1 MTAHSIWLVEYGY
14 VDRFPASN
22 LFAAQPNEGFR
33 RMPYCF
39 GVIRTADEC
48 ILVDA
53 GFWDPAPVPPGG
65 CSRSTT
71 ARSGSGSPRASTAR
85 ACMSPR

>member
-1 MTAHSIWLVEYGY
+1 MSAHSIWIVEYGY
-14 VDRFPASN
+14 VDGFPASN

-48 ILVDA
+48 VLVDA
-53 GFWDPAPVPPGG
+53 GF
-65 CSRSTT
+65 
-71 ARSGSGSPRASTAR
+71 
-85 ACMSPR
+85 